1 MKIETKFKIGD
12 TVYYLQHR
20 AIHSATVR
28 SINIRVD
35 TYYTDDMLMLDKIN
49 IKYNINGSFIEEK
62 YLFPDKESL
71 KASL

>member
-1 MKIETKFKIGD
+1 MKIETNFKIGD
-12 TVYYLQHR
+12 TVYYIQHR
-20 AIHSATVR
+20 AIHTAVVR
-28 SINIRVD
+28 GIDISIG
-35 TYYTDDMLMLDKIN
+35 TCYTDDMIMLDKIN